1 MEDKTNWTGVEAFTV
16 SVEEFDALGEGT
28 ESAHEFSSEYRR
40 KKEKMLKAYQRRV
53 CRSAWSGWAKA
64 AAVFLLALSTPAIV
78 SVASGSGFFS
88 RIWGTSGKENVESH
102 EEVVEDAEKGTSY
115 TVTYPKREYT
125 DEGLAKAEE
134 LIGDGVSFKP
144 VVKEIGDTRL
154 TVLGAAYD
162 GNAAVV
168 DFTLERE
175 GGAAGILYGQLYN
188 ESKGAWFTEDASFR
202 LVFQDCS
209 ENIFV
214 DLEKSTEEMLICYAY
229 LVTDLPDH
237 PAGIRMEIYRKQ
249 DGETDEELCAD
260 TVLIPVSGQAKVK
273 QYVNGDGGVLGL
285 SPMSMDIDCKVGLGL
300 DEEQVYDPW
309 YLYYAAVNYKDGS
322 VYVVQ
327 EHGVEG
333 LHSCEVDIDNTG
345 YACGTQDG
353 HMVFVFN
360 RLVDIGEV
368 ESVVVNETVYV
379 LK

>member
-1 MEDKTNWTGVEAFTV
+1 MEDRTNLAGVEAFTV
-16 SVEEFDALGEGT
+16 SVEEFDALGEET
-28 ESAHEFSSEYRR
+28 EGAHEFSSEYRR

-64 AAVFLLALSTPAIV
+64 AAVFLLALSTPVIV
-78 SVASGSGFFS
+78 SAASGSGFFS
-88 RIWGTSGKENVESH
+88 RIWGTSGKENVEPH
-102 EEVVEDAEKGTSY
+102 EEVVEDAEKGISY
-115 TVTYPKREYT
+115 TITYPKREYT
-125 DEGLAKAEE
+125 NEGLAKAEE
-134 LIGDGVSFKP
+134 LMGDGVSFNP
-144 VVKEIGDTRL
+144 VIKEIGDTRL

-175 GGAAGILYGQLYN
+175 GGVKGVLYGQLYN
-188 ESKGAWFTEDASFR
+188 ESKGAWFTEDAPFR
-202 LVFQDCS
+202 LIFKDCS
-209 ENIFV
+209 EAIFV
-214 DLEKSTEEMLICYAY
+214 DLEKSTEEMLTCYAY
-229 LVTDLPDH
+229 LVTDLPGQ
-237 PAGIRMEIYRKQ
+237 PAGISMEIYQKQ
-249 DGETDEELCAD
+249 DEELCTD
-260 TVLIPVSGQAKVK
+260 TVLIPVSGQAEVK
-273 QYVNGDGGVLGL
+273 QYVNGDGGMLGL

-300 DEEQVYDPW
+300 DEEQAYDPW

-333 LHSCEVDIDNTG
+333 LHSCEVDIDNTS
-345 YACGTQDG
+345 YACGMEDG

-368 ESVVVNETVYV
+368 EAVVVNETVYV